1 MDLVTTIA
9 IEIGGFLVDG
19 VLEFVAWLIS
29 SFRKSALRARLL
41 CRSAVSGSTL
51 AERSAGTQDAPSDTS
66 PMTTAAPAKVA
77 GSEGFTSNN
86 RLLSSREPAVWFSVA
101 APRAAPPEWALLNTL
116 DSTAGKSAPAVVASG
131 SRRSVRCMLHERTGA
146 RTSLRIL
153 SRCQRIQHCLPVFG
167 DNGEISACGR
177 VGLSAP
183 LLPLL

>member
-66 PMTTAAPAKVA
+66 PMTTATPAKVDA
-77 GSEGFTSNN
+77 QARQYQLLAQNQPRDIGRTCAERDAQPDLAHPLIRHVGDHTVDSGN
-86 RLLSSREPAVWFSVA
+86 R
-101 APRAAPPEWALLNTL
+101 
-116 DSTAGKSAPAVVASG
+116 
-131 SRRSVRCMLHERTGA
+131 
-146 RTSLRIL
+146 
-153 SRCQRIQHCLPVFG
+153 
-167 DNGEISACGR
+167 
-177 VGLSAP
+177 
-183 LLPLL
+183 